1 MVKNHK
7 VEQEKWHLNDVCI
20 WFCRQRNIAKS
31 RTSITFPRTS
41 DCRNTPSLVIIGS
54 SEFSSTYCDI
64 ITYISEN
71 VCLGNAHILDSNF
84 KKLVAQCFCH
94 LFLKQ
99 PTQYI
104 PMQNPAFNPYI
115 GGQFPLQPAGAGQMT
130 ALHGLDQSTA
140 AQISAAANN
149 QMQPGIVPP
158 SAAGMTS
165 AKVPRPDRLE
175 VYRFIF

>member
-1 MVKNHK
+1 MREV
-7 VEQEKWHLNDVCI
+7 Q
-20 WFCRQRNIAKS
+20 
-31 RTSITFPRTS
+31 
-41 DCRNTPSLVIIGS
+41 
-54 SEFSSTYCDI
+54 
-64 ITYISEN
+64 
-71 VCLGNAHILDSNF
+71 
-84 KKLVAQCFCH
+84 LVAQCFCR

-165 AKVPRPDRLE
+165 AKAPRPDRLE
-175 VYRFIF
+175 VYHFVL